1 MVKRMTTAENTTRI
15 IEASDKITKVF
26 ASMES
31 FVSDINFSKPELL
44 ALEYVSKQKEITMSK
59 LAKNLCI
66 GFSTATSI
74 IDRLIEKKLVIRERN
89 HGDRRVV
96 KVSLSKEG
104 KKIVSKH
111 QEQKIKSFKK
121 MIEVLTENEQE
132 TFVSILDKIANG
144 MQNGN

>member
-1 MVKRMTTAENTTRI
+1 MTTAENTTRI
-15 IEASDKITKVF
+15 IEAFNKISKVF

-31 FVSDINFSKPELL
+31 FVDDINLSKPELL
-44 ALEYVSKQKEITMSK
+44 ALEYVSIQKEITMSN

-104 KKIVSKH
+104 KTIVSTY
-111 QEQKIKSFKK
+111 QEQKTKSFKK
-121 MIEVLTENEQE
+121 MIDILTESEQE
-132 TFVSILDKIANG
+132 IFVLILDKIANG
-144 MQNGN
+144 MQDGN